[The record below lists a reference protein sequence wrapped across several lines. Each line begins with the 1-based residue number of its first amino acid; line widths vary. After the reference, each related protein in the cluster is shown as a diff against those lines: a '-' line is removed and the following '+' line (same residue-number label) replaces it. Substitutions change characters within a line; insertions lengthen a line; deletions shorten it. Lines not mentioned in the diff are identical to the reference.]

1 MGTTYRGFENEHRL
15 LKLLGKEGILHDVV
29 NEVNNEKNEFWMG
42 MRNKNTVMIYYK
54 GGKILEISPTGL
66 LSFDNNY
73 IKEEERNKIPGV
85 FNDVGDWLS
94 KKEIIKEAISKRQQ
108 GEEGK
113 QGREKIVQQ
122 EIMVK
127 NNKNIKSDWF
137 LVDMEYSSVKN
148 AKKYG
153 RFDMIALSREKNER
167 GKHTIGIIELKAG
180 IGAIDGVKA
189 KRDSNDKK
197 IIIGVKERGSGIDG
211 HIKKVYDFLY
221 DSNANTNLENLRKE
235 IATIISNYHDL
246 GLNYS
251 MPKINEEDI
260 SSEPQ
265 DVKFIIMCAD
275 ITPAE
280 KKETIKKIRRAIF
293 ENEPKASKLC
303 LESKFAWGSS
313 FDKKFSNLNILLSIV
328 DKEREIKND
337 DLIKLKKWE
346 GKSIW

>member
-148 AKKYG
+148 AQNYG
-153 RFDMIALSREKNER
+153 RFDMIALSREKNKN
-167 GKHTIGIIELKAG
+167 GKYTIGIIELKAG
-180 IGAIDGVKA
+180 IDAINGVEA
-189 KRDSNDKK
+189 KRDSNNK
-197 IIIGVKERGSGIDG
+197 IIGIDGKGSGIDG

-221 DSNANTNLENLRKE
+221 DNNAKSNLENLRKE
-235 IATIISNYHDL
+235 IATIISNYYDL

-251 MPKINEEDI
+251 IPKINVDDI
-260 SSEPQ
+260 SADPQ
-265 DVKFIIMCAD
+265 DVAFVLMCAD
-275 ITPAE
+275 IVPEE
-280 KKETIKKIRRAIF
+280 KNEAIKKIRRVIF
-293 ENEPKASKLC
+293 EKEPGASELC

-313 FDKKFSNLNILLSIV
+313 FDEKFDNLNISLSIV

-337 DLIKLKKWE
+337 DLIELTK
-346 GKSIW
+346 

>member
-1 MGTTYRGFENEHRL
+1 MGTTYRGFEKKHKL
-15 LKLLGKEGILHDVV
+15 LKLLGKEGALHDVI
-29 NEVNNEKNEFWMG
+29 NEVNDEKNKFWMG
-42 MRNKNTVMIYYK
+42 MRIKNTAMIYYM

-73 IKEEERNKIPGV
+73 IEKEERNNFPPN
-85 FNDVGDWLS
+85 FNDVNDWLS
-94 KKEIIKEAISKRQQ
+94 KKEKIKEAVYKHQL
-108 GEEGK
+108 GE
-113 QGREKIVQQ
+113 REKVVQQ
-122 EIMVK
+122 EIMIN
-127 NNKNIKSDWF
+127 NNKNGLSDWF

-337 DLIKLKKWE
+337 DLIKLKK
-346 GKSIW
+346 

>member
-15 LKLLGKEGILHDVV
+15 LKLLGKEGVLHDVV

-42 MRNKNTVMIYYK
+42 MRNKNTVMIYYM
-54 GGKILEISPTGL
+54 GGKILEISSTGL

-73 IKEEERNKIPGV
+73 INEEERNKIPGD

-94 KKEIIKEAISKRQQ
+94 KKEKIKEAILKRQQ
-108 GEEGK
+108 GGAGK

-122 EIMVK
+122 EIMIK
-127 NNKNIKSDWF
+127 NNKSNKSDWF

-153 RFDMIALSREKNER
+153 RFDMIALSREKNKR
-167 GKHTIGIIELKAG
+167 GKYTIGIIELKAG
-180 IGAIDGVKA
+180 IAAINGVGA
-189 KRDSNDKK
+189 KRDSNNK
-197 IIIGVKERGSGIDG
+197 IIGIEGKGSGIDG

-221 DSNANTNLENLRKE
+221 DNNAKSNLENLRKE
-235 IATIISNYHDL
+235 IATIISNYYDL

-251 MPKINEEDI
+251 IPKINVDDI
-260 SSEPQ
+260 SADPQ
-265 DVKFIIMCAD
+265 DVEFIIMCAD
-275 ITPAE
+275 IVPEE
-280 KKETIKKIRRAIF
+280 KNEAIKKIRRVIF
-293 ENEPKASKLC
+293 ENEPGASELC

-313 FDKKFSNLNILLSIV
+313 FDEKFGNLNILLSIV

-337 DLIKLKKWE
+337 DLVELTK
-346 GKSIW
+346 

>member
-1 MGTTYRGFENEHRL
+1 MGTTYRGFEKKHKL
-15 LKLLGKEGILHDVV
+15 LKLLGKEGTLHDVI
-29 NEVNNEKNEFWMG
+29 NEVNDEKNKFWMG
-42 MRNKNTVMIYYK
+42 MRIKNTAMIYYM

-73 IKEEERNKIPGV
+73 IEKEERNNFPPN
-85 FNDVGDWLS
+85 FNDVNDWLS
-94 KKEIIKEAISKRQQ
+94 KKEKIKEAVYKRQL
-108 GEEGK
+108 GE
-113 QGREKIVQQ
+113 REKVVQQ
-122 EIMVK
+122 EIMIN
-127 NNKNIKSDWF
+127 NNKNGLSDWF

-197 IIIGVKERGSGIDG
+197 TIIGVKERGSGIDG

-337 DLIKLKKWE
+337 DLIKLKK
-346 GKSIW
+346 